1 MREFAMSD
9 EKTICLVCA
18 WREQC
23 QKRFSLP
30 TGAKCAD
37 FVKDVS
43 FKSEE
48 EEKPSENKEKEP
60 K

>member
-1 MREFAMSD
+1 MSN

-30 TGAKCAD
+30 IGAKCPD
-37 FVKDVS
+37 FCKDIA

-48 EEKPSENKEKEP
+48 EGKPREKKEKEP